1 VLRELTAL
9 INKGLEMQEGIQEVE
24 LLVDVA
30 KRSISKVK
38 KEIKAIMCTRFR
50 LEEDFVKR
58 LKKYQ
63 SLWDGSRLMAPADRK
78 RWEEE
83 HKERKW
89 EERRLLQTI
98 RYA

>member
-38 KEIKAIMCTRFR
+38 KEIKAIMYSVPPGGR
-50 LEEDFVKR
+50 LCETTEKISVC
-58 LKKYQ
+58 
-63 SLWDGSRLMAPADRK
+63 GTVPG
-78 RWEEE
+78 
-83 HKERKW
+83 
-89 EERRLLQTI
+89 
-98 RYA
+98 